1 MQQTN
6 EYGQITDPGEAHLMA
21 AVVEA
26 AVRQQEMLKRLL
38 PHINEITQEPGE
50 TERDVLTRMFT
61 SPEFGQGATD
71 VIVGMFG
78 DEHGRLSDGS

>member
-38 PHINEITQEPGE
+38 PHLDEITQEPGE
-50 TERDVLTRMFT
+50 TERDVLRRMFT
-61 SPEFGQGATD
+61 SPELGQGTTD
-71 VIVGMFG
+71 LIAGMFG

>member
-38 PHINEITQEPGE
+38 PHLDEITQEPGE
-50 TERDVLTRMFT
+50 TERDVLRRMFT
-61 SPEFGQGATD
+61 SPELGQESTD
-71 VIVGMFG
+71 AWAGMFG
-78 DEHGRLSDGS
+78 DEHGRLADGS

>member
-21 AVVEA
+21 AVMEA
-26 AVRQQEMLKRLL
+26 HLREQEVLDKLL
-38 PHINEITQEPGE
+38 PHLDEITQAPGE

-61 SPEFGQGATD
+61 SPQLDQESTD
-71 VIVGMFG
+71 AWAGMFG
-78 DEHGRLSDGS
+78 DAHGRLADGS

>member
-26 AVRQQEMLKRLL
+26 HLREQEVLDKLL
-38 PHINEITQEPGE
+38 PHLDEITQEPGE

-61 SPEFGQGATD
+61 SPELGQGATD

>member
-6 EYGQITDPGEAHLMA
+6 EHGQITDPGEAHVIA

-26 AVRQQEMLKRLL
+26 ARRQQEMLKKLL
-38 PHINEITQEPGE
+38 PNINETTQAPGE

-61 SPEFGQGATD
+61 SPELDQDATNAWA
-71 VIVGMFG
+71 GMFG
-78 DEHGRLSDGS
+78 DEHGRLADGS

>member
-26 AVRQQEMLKRLL
+26 AVRQQEMLDKLL
-38 PHINEITQEPGE
+38 PHLDETTQEPGE
-50 TERDVLTRMFT
+50 TERDVLRRMFT
-61 SPEFGQGATD
+61 TPEFDQEGTD
-71 VIVGMFG
+71 AWAGMFG
-78 DEHGRLSDGS
+78 DEHGRLADGS

>member
-1 MQQTN
+1 MGQRN

-26 AVRQQEMLKRLL
+26 ARRQQVMLDKLL
-38 PHINEITQEPGE
+38 PHLDETTQAPGE
-50 TERDVLTRMFT
+50 TERDVLRRMFT
-61 SPEFGQGATD
+61 SPELDQDATNAWA
-71 VIVGMFG
+71 GMFG